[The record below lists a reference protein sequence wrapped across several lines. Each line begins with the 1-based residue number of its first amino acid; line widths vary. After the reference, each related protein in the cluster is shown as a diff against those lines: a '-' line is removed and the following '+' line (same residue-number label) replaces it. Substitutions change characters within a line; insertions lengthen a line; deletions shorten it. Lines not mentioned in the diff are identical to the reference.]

1 MSAPARVRILDKFL
15 FTQKNKTDN
24 AERKRSAFFIL
35 ERFFIPQTPTF
46 DLKQTLDCGQVFRY
60 VESDGVFDLK
70 AGGERAIFTKTD
82 SGWQVDCTDVG
93 FFQKYLDFDTKYD
106 IIQSKVQ
113 DKGLV
118 SSAIEHG
125 KGVHILRQDLVE
137 TVFSFIIS
145 QNNHIPRI
153 KAIIERICDA
163 LGEDKG
169 GYKAFPTVETL
180 ASKDA
185 DWYASIGAGYR
196 AEYLSLTAKRFR
208 DEGVPNFQSM
218 DTDTARATLL
228 SYKGIGRKVADCVL
242 LFGLGRMDV
251 FPTDTWIVKIFKDEY
266 PKVPAE
272 KLAKVLVERFGE
284 HSGYVQQWLFYY
296 KREKKV

>member
-1 MSAPARVRILDKFL
+1 MEK
-15 FTQKNKTDN
+15 
-24 AERKRSAFFIL
+24 
-35 ERFFIPQTPTF
+35 FFIPSTPTF

-60 VESDGVFDLK
+60 VEKDGIFDLK
-70 AGGERAIFTKTD
+70 ASSEHAIFTEVEG
-82 SGWQVDCTDVG
+82 GWQVECTDAG

-106 IIQSKVQ
+106 IIQSKVA

-118 SSAIEHG
+118 SSAIQFG
-125 KGVHILRQDLVE
+125 KGVHILRQNTVE
-137 TVFSFIIS
+137 TIFSFIIS

-169 GYKAFPTVETL
+169 GYKAFPTVEAL

-196 AEYLSLTAKRFR
+196 AEYLSLTAKRFMT
-208 DEGVPNFQSM
+208 EGVPDFTTM
-218 DTDTARATLL
+218 DTDTARQVLL

-251 FPTDTWIVKIFKDEY
+251 FPTDTWIVKIFQEEY
-266 PKVPAE
+266 PNVPAD
-272 KLAKVLVERFGE
+272 KLAKILVERFGE